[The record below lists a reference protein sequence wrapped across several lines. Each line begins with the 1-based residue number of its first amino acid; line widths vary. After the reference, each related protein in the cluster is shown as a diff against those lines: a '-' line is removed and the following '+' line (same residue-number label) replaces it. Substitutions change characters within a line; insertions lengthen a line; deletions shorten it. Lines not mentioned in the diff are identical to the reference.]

1 MRCLECGAESAD
13 RSEVC
18 ARCRAP
24 IARQVPAG
32 GDPAQGG
39 SGDPIALPA
48 GNVPNQP
55 TGQRPEPSGRRNAVI
70 LAGLGLVLLVAV
82 TVLIWAVTT
91 IIARSTSSTSATS
104 SPSESAT
111 SSPSESATSLG
122 FTSAYDGLQAG
133 YCLVGSDLGLDTG
146 NPWPDVFTVV
156 PCTQQ
161 HIAEV
166 FFADNLWPSSP
177 AYQYPGDSKVLSQ
190 AEAHCD
196 TAFRAYDGTYS
207 SQSAF
212 SYDYSNPDSTTWSGG
227 DRLVVCIAYE
237 STDQYPGGAPV
248 DYSIK
253 GSQQ

>member
-1 MRCLECGAESAD
+1 MRCLECGAESAE

-18 ARCRAP
+18 ARCGAP
-24 IARQVPAG
+24 IAHQVPVG
-32 GDPAQGG
+32 GGPAQGG
-39 SGDPIALPA
+39 SGDPIAPKE
-48 GNVPNQP
+48 GNASHQP

-82 TVLIWAVTT
+82 TVLVLVVTT
-91 IIARSTSSTSATS
+91 IIARSISSTSSRSTS
-104 SPSESAT
+104 SPSK
-111 SSPSESATSLG
+111 SATSLG
-122 FTSAYDGLQAG
+122 FPSAYDGLQAG
-133 YCLVGSDLGLDTG
+133 YCLVGSDLGLGTG
-146 NPWPDVFTVV
+146 DPLPDVFTVV

-177 AYQYPGDSKVLSQ
+177 AYRYPGDSRVLSQ
-190 AEAHCD
+190 AEARCD
-196 TAFRAYDGTYS
+196 SAFRAYDGTYS
-207 SQSAF
+207 SLSSF

-237 STDQYPGGAPV
+237 STGQYPGGAPV